1 MAIRFH
7 RAMGRTSPW
16 QLGGLTVIDLAG
28 RVWREVNN
36 DEILDRAA
44 ALSFYALFAF
54 FPGLLFLVALL
65 GFLPVRG
72 LLHVFFAYLGRV
84 LPGDSL
90 SLIQHTLREVVQ
102 NSHRGLLSL
111 GALTALWTASSG
123 MASLMTTMNIAYHVT
138 DSRPWWVRRG
148 IAILLTVGFSV
159 LLLAALTL
167 MVFGPKLGNLLA
179 GWLGLEPMFAA
190 AWNVASVVLPVGFV
204 LVGIALVYYFAPAL
218 EQKWRWITPGSALA
232 TALWLAVSFVLR
244 LYVTS
249 FSNYNATYGSLGGA
263 ILFLLWLYLTGMVL
277 MLGAEVNSEI
287 ENAAAL
293 QGNPEAK
300 AAGQRAA

>member
-1 MAIRFH
+1 MASRL
-7 RAMGRTSPW
+7 RRMMRSTSPW
-16 QLGGLTVIDLAG
+16 KLGGLQVTELAK
-28 RVWREVNN
+28 RVWHEVYE

-65 GFLPVRG
+65 PFLPVHG
-72 LLHVFFAYLGRV
+72 TLHVLFTYLGRV

-90 SLIQHTLREVVQ
+90 NLIQQTLREVVR
-102 NSHRGLLSL
+102 NTHGGLLSL

-123 MASLMTTMNIAYHVT
+123 MASVMTTMNIAYHVT
-138 DSRPWWVRRG
+138 DPRPWWIRRG
-148 IAILLTVGFSV
+148 IAILLTIGFSV

-167 MVFGPKLGNLLA
+167 MVFGPKLQVLLA
-179 GWLGLEPMFAA
+179 RWLGGQSVIAA
-190 AWNVASVVLPVGFV
+190 IWNGLNVVLPVVFV
-204 LVGIALVYYFAPAL
+204 LIGIALVYYFAPAL
-218 EQKWRWITPGSALA
+218 DQKWRWITPGSALA
-232 TALWLAVSFVLR
+232 TGLWLAVSFVLR
-244 LYVTS
+244 WYVGS

-287 ENAAAL
+287 ENAAARR
-293 QGNPEAK
+293 GNPEAK
-300 AAGQRAA
+300 AAGERAA